1 MIYTDAEYL
10 RAYVREVV
18 EPPGYTT
25 TAKRLL
31 AIADRL
37 EKIDA
42 EAKRR
47 AQETKRMV
55 ADYDASREAYREMK
69 P

>member
-1 MIYTDAEYL
+1 MTDAEYL

-42 EAKRR
+42 PKPH
-47 AQETKRMV
+47 
-55 ADYDASREAYREMK
+55 DSLMK
-69 P
+69 AAAGTGPFRDDVP